1 MIPFNLQE
9 SNCVSATLSTAE
21 SVEKANAST
30 SSVGRSCSMHSEA
43 PKSLD
48 SSVLPGSPH
57 VCPVSSRPGEDPH
70 LVDQPPQTDLA
81 AADPLL
87 AAETAVLS
95 PPDQAAGQESAP
107 QQAAKE
113 NRQLF
118 QELMGLS
125 TASGIAGADLPAARN
140 SGVAAP
146 GRPGADAAASSAEA
160 AAGVVPA
167 GESAVSGNHLP
178 QQPPVQATWQPTQPP
193 HQPLAHAVTGLFL
206 LMRSMSASPSMKTHI
221 HPCDSLMVPV
231 QLCTKST
238 PDQLSARCS

>member
-9 SNCVSATLSTAE
+9 SNGVSATLSTAE

-48 SSVLPGSPH
+48 SSVLPVSPH

-70 LVDQPPQTDLA
+70 LVDQPPQTDLP

-87 AAETAVLS
+87 AAETAVLLA
-95 PPDQAAGQESAP
+95 PPDHAAGQESAP

-113 NRQLF
+113 NGQLF

-125 TASGIAGADLPAARN
+125 TASGIAGAAQI

-160 AAGVVPA
+160 IAGVVPA
-167 GESAVSGNHLP
+167 GEPAVCGHDLP
-178 QQPPVQATWQPTQPP
+178 QQPPVQAHWQPP
-193 HQPLAHAVTGLFL
+193 HQPPAHAIIGLFL
-206 LMRSMSASPSMKTHI
+206 LMRSMSASPSMKAHI
-221 HPCDSLMVPV
+221 HSCDRSMVPV

-238 PDQLSARCS
+238 PDQLSASL